1 MEITYSVILYIYL
14 GLVALFI
21 IFSFF
26 DLYHVVRFGFLNS
39 TTVGMTFV
47 FIAGS
52 AILLFISYTYLR
64 DIDWSQK
71 IIIELP
77 VSFSAG

>member
-1 MEITYSVILYIYL
+1 MEIPYSVILYVYL
-14 GLVALFI
+14 GLVGLFI
-21 IFSFF
+21 IFCLV

-52 AILLFISYTYLR
+52 AILLFISYTYLK
-64 DIDWSQK
+64 DIDWSQQ

-77 VSFSAG
+77 VSFST